1 MENLLEVKLEQKWIF
16 DSIRLKVSDVWNTW
30 YFKIIEWDWIGYKK
44 IIQGV
49 DGVLHAS
56 ICKIVSYIVQ
66 MPNSI
71 IIVLF
76 FKILPK
82 PLKEKLSFIKI

>member
-1 MENLLEVKLEQKWIF
+1 MENLLKVKLEQKWIF
-16 DSIRLKVSDVWNTW
+16 DSIRLKVYDVWNTW
-30 YFKIIEWDWIGYKK
+30 YLKIIEWDWIGYKK

>member
-16 DSIRLKVSDVWNTW
+16 DSIRLKVYDVWNTW
-30 YFKIIEWDWIGYKK
+30 YLKIIEWDWIGYKK

-82 PLKEKLSFIKI
+82 LLKEKLSFIKI